1 MGWAH
6 VFVLPPLQK
15 GSFDLLSVDRQTER
29 FNLLVFPLHWPD
41 RAFLSHESCWE
52 HTELFLETQI
62 LVKTLKQRESD
73 CRLGWLFRQ
82 PVLCVVPASP
92 LGVCHWVRLSLIEA
106 HASPPHFLRI

>member
-41 RAFLSHESCWE
+41 GAFLSHESCWE

-82 PVLCVVPASP
+82 PVLCGACQSSGCMS
-92 LGVCHWVRLSLIEA
+92 LGQAFPYRGACI
-106 HASPPHFLRI
+106 PPTS